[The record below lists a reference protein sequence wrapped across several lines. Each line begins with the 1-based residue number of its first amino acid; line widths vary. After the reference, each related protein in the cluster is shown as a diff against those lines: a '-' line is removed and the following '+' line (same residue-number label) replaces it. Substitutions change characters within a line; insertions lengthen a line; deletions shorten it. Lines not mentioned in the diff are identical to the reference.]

1 MTNEEATRISEL
13 RDQGYGYKKIAD
25 TLSLSLNTVKSYC
38 RRHEVPKTIPAPTPS
53 TAPAEAYAALAEASA
68 LVSPLVAPGEPS
80 VASPGPSAAPGE
92 PSAAPVEPSATPAEP
107 STQSPSLTNNPVCK
121 HCGTPIYQYPHR
133 RKRQFC
139 SDACRQKWWYG
150 HQECA
155 GEAQEHVCP
164 ACGTHF
170 TTARPKTYCSH
181 ACYIAA
187 RFTHSALPTLA

>member
-53 TAPAEAYAALAEASA
+53 TAPAEAYAAPPVSPSIAQTEASSP
-68 LVSPLVAPGEPS
+68 VSPLVAPVEAF
-80 VASPGPSAAPGE
+80 V
-92 PSAAPVEPSATPAEP
+92 APVEPSVAPAEP
-107 STQSPSLTNNPVCK
+107 STQSPTLTNNPVCK